1 MVLPKSDFK
10 GGAHQTW
17 LAAKSPEKWAVKL
30 EKTASVHGKKYIA
43 MFDDQRV
50 PSFVRLFLGS
60 VWGAEIIL
68 GKCRS
73 PFVVRFW
80 VNIFFFTC
88 LWWWCGH
95 GWKTL
100 KNIVHP
106 CWLMGGWISSCNG
119 DWRLEGPIQKCRP
132 AYAQWVDTK
141 PCLGWITPSTHG
153 TTIHDHSQG
162 TIFTT
167 WNSGTPK
174 SSILIGLFIINHS
187 AIGEALFMETP
198 VSSTCVYSDKPTLFL
213 CNWSQPAA
221 A

>member
-30 EKTASVHGKKYIA
+30 EKKRICPWEKIHCHVWWPESTIICSTFFGECLRSRDH
-43 MFDDQRV
+43 FRQV
-50 PSFVRLFLGS
+50 PQPLFCS
-60 VWGAEIIL
+60 IL
-68 GKCRS
+68 GKY
-73 PFVVRFW
+73 
-80 VNIFFFTC
+80 FFFTC

-162 TIFTT
+162 TIFA
-167 WNSGTPK
+167 GK
-174 SSILIGLFIINHS
+174 NHS
-187 AIGEALFMETP
+187 TDWFWRTTTISIFGG
-198 VSSTCVYSDKPTLFL
+198 FL
-213 CNWSQPAA
+213 K
-221 A
+221 